1 MSWTGSG
8 RSGDGTTTGIGDTGT
23 HPEVDAAVRLLYR
36 RRGWG
41 WTGGGSLLALV
52 VFAVIGSHLWANA
65 GGALGVFS
73 GLVVL
78 VLLAL
83 TAVGL
88 VMAVVDTVRL
98 HRGHGAVRDQARTRT
113 SHHSLIAHAYRYP
126 PRHHVSAWFG
136 RVLLLGCLVLAIGYL
151 PNQVNG
157 VAYLAGAAP
166 TATFFPTS
174 YGQDCGRGGCSTITD
189 GTLVQG
195 GRGIPASWP
204 GTVSL
209 GLPMTV
215 RAPVWDGWGTAVSL
229 TGDTANAIVAI
240 IVGLFLDAVGVL
252 AGLALIK
259 MTQHWLKR
267 RRQPAWP
274 AATGLPPTPGVRP
287 SPAAR
292 TPAASRAGSAPIRP
306 QVSAGRRPSP
316 AAGPGR
322 IRRSC

>member
-1 MSWTGSG
+1 MSWTDSGGS
-8 RSGDGTTTGIGDTGT
+8 SDGGTTGIPDTGT
-23 HPEVDAAVRLLYR
+23 HPEVGAAVRLLHR

-52 VFAVIGSHLWANA
+52 VFSVIGSHLWANA
-65 GGALGVFS
+65 SGALGVIS

-83 TAVGL
+83 TVVGL

-98 HRGHGAVRDQARTRT
+98 HRRDRAVREQARTRT
-113 SHHSLIAHAYRYP
+113 FHHPLIAHAYRYP

-136 RVLLLGCLVLAIGYL
+136 RLLLLGCLVLAIGYL
-151 PNQVNG
+151 PDQVNG
-157 VAYLAGAAP
+157 VAYLAGAGP

-174 YGQDCGRGGCSTITD
+174 YGQDCGRGGCYTITN
-189 GTLVQG
+189 GTLVAG
-195 GRGIPASWP
+195 GRAIPASGP
-204 GTVSL
+204 GTASL

-215 RAPVWDGWGTAVSL
+215 RAPVWNGWGAAVSL
-229 TGDTANAIVAI
+229 TGDTANAIIAI

-267 RRQPAWP
+267 RREPV
-274 AATGLPPTPGVRP
+274 LPGRGRLT
-287 SPAAR
+287 AAR
-292 TPAASRAGSAPIRP
+292 
-306 QVSAGRRPSP
+306 
-316 AAGPGR
+316 
-322 IRRSC
+322 

>member
-1 MSWTGSG
+1 MSWSGSG
-8 RSGDGTTTGIGDTGT
+8 GSSDGGNTGIGDRGT
-23 HPEVDAAVRLLYR
+23 HPEVDAAVRLLHR

-52 VFAVIGSHLWANA
+52 VFSVIGSHLWANA
-65 GGALGVFS
+65 SGALGVIS

-83 TAVGL
+83 TVAGL

-98 HRGHGAVRDQARTRT
+98 HRRDGAVRDQARMRT
-113 SHHSLIAHAYRYP
+113 FHHSLIAHAYRYP
-126 PRHHVSAWFG
+126 PRHHLSAWFS
-136 RVLLLGCLVLAIGYL
+136 RLLLLGCLVLAIGYL
-151 PNQVNG
+151 PDQVNG

-174 YGQDCGRGGCSTITD
+174 YGQDCGRSGCSTVTN
-189 GTLVQG
+189 GTLFQD

-204 GTVSL
+204 GTASL

-215 RAPVWDGWGTAVSL
+215 RAPVWDGWGTTVSL
-229 TGDTANAIVAI
+229 TGDTTNAIIAI
-240 IVGLFLDAVGVL
+240 IVGLFLDAFGVL

-267 RRQPAWP
+267 RRQPA
-274 AATGLPPTPGVRP
+274 LPESGQLT
-287 SPAAR
+287 AAR
-292 TPAASRAGSAPIRP
+292 WPRGDRL
-306 QVSAGRRPSP
+306 R
-316 AAGPGR
+316 
-322 IRRSC
+322 

>member
-1 MSWTGSG
+1 MSWTGPG
-8 RSGDGTTTGIGDTGT
+8 GSGDGGHTDIADTGT
-23 HPEVDAAVRLLYR
+23 HPEVDAAVRLLHR

-52 VFAVIGSHLWANA
+52 VFTVIGSHLWANA
-65 GGALGVFS
+65 SGALGVIS

-83 TAVGL
+83 TVAGL

-98 HRGHGAVRDQARTRT
+98 HRRYGAVRDQARTQT
-113 SHHSLIAHAYRYP
+113 SHHPLIAHAYRYP
-126 PRHHVSAWFG
+126 PRHHVSAWFS
-136 RVLLLGCLVLAIGYL
+136 RLLLLGCLVLAIGYL
-151 PNQVNG
+151 PGQVNA

-229 TGDTANAIVAI
+229 TGDTANAIVTI

-252 AGLALIK
+252 AGLALVE
-259 MTQHWLKR
+259 MTRHWLKR
-267 RRQPAWP
+267 RRQPARP
-274 AATGLPPTPGVRP
+274 AATGLPRPPYRRHRCQRSTRTSAPVTP
-287 SPAAR
+287 AR
-292 TPAASRAGSAPIRP
+292 TSPDPSDVL
-306 QVSAGRRPSP
+306 VS
-316 AAGPGR
+316 
-322 IRRSC
+322 

>member
-8 RSGDGTTTGIGDTGT
+8 GSSGGGNTGIADTGT
-23 HPEVDAAVRLLYR
+23 HPEVDAAVRLLHR

-52 VFAVIGSHLWANA
+52 VFTVIGSHLWANA
-65 GGALGVFS
+65 SGALGVIS

-83 TAVGL
+83 TVAGL

-98 HRGHGAVRDQARTRT
+98 HRRDGAVRDQARTRT

-136 RVLLLGCLVLAIGYL
+136 RLLLLGCLVLAIGYL
-151 PNQVNG
+151 PDQVNG
-157 VAYLAGAAP
+157 VAYLAGAGP

-174 YGQDCGRGGCSTITD
+174 YGQDCGRGGCDTITN
-189 GTLVQG
+189 GTLVVG

-204 GTVSL
+204 GTASL

-215 RAPVWDGWGTAVSL
+215 RAPVWNGWGAAVSL
-229 TGDTANAIVAI
+229 TGDTANAIIAI

-267 RRQPAWP
+267 RREPV
-274 AATGLPPTPGVRP
+274 LPGRGRLT
-287 SPAAR
+287 AAR
-292 TPAASRAGSAPIRP
+292 
-306 QVSAGRRPSP
+306 
-316 AAGPGR
+316 
-322 IRRSC
+322 